1 MGDTWP
7 VFGSCIGL
15 IIAITILVL
24 FIHGSDDRW

>member
-1 MGDTWP
+1 MGDAWP

-15 IIAITILVL
+15 IIAMVILGM

>member
-1 MGDTWP
+1 MGDAWP

-15 IIAITILVL
+15 IIAMVILVI

>member
-1 MGDTWP
+1 MRDAWP

-15 IIAITILVL
+15 IIAMVILVI

>member
-1 MGDTWP
+1 MGDAWP

-15 IIAITILVL
+15 IIAMVILCI